1 VIFRNYDS
9 GAEVFNS
16 NNGKLKIKR
25 KIKWRNNIGANNIII
40 SCAKGIINWWL

>member
-1 VIFRNYDS
+1 MGSELKFDLVVVKKKKSIEVIFRNYDS

-25 KIKWRNNIGANNIII
+25 KIK
-40 SCAKGIINWWL
+40 